1 SAPVAIDAESLFREK
16 NVRNRLQLALLVL
29 GTLAIAAAA
38 AQASAQG
45 WPTRP
50 VTVVVPFAAGS
61 STDTAARILA
71 VGMSEA
77 LGQQLV
83 IENVRGAARMTGTR
97 RGAGG
102 LPVALGTGSHRGVR
116 PGTKKAA
123 ALRPLKGLRPGW
135 IGGRAADRPVRRGGP
150 AGKDAGRVRGLCE
163 S

>member
-1 SAPVAIDAESLFREK
+1 M
-16 NVRNRLQLALLVL
+16 RNRLRLALLVL
-29 GTLAIAAAA
+29 STLAIAAAA

-83 IENVRGAARMTGTR
+83 IENVAEPLGEDQREDEILELRGLLRPADAARGVPNP
-97 RGAGG
+97 G
-102 LPVALGTGSHRGVR
+102 L
-116 PGTKKAA
+116 
-123 ALRPLKGLRPGW
+123 
-135 IGGRAADRPVRRGGP
+135 
-150 AGKDAGRVRGLCE
+150 
-163 S
+163 

>member
-1 SAPVAIDAESLFREK
+1 M
-16 NVRNRLQLALLVL
+16 RNRLRLALLVL

-61 STDTAARILA
+61 STDTAARILS

-83 IENVRGAARMTGTR
+83 IDNVGGAAGMPTTT
-97 RGAGG
+97 
-102 LPVALGTGSHRGVR
+102 LGH
-116 PGTKKAA
+116 PE
-123 ALRPLKGLRPGW
+123 
-135 IGGRAADRPVRRGGP
+135 D
-150 AGKDAGRVRGLCE
+150 
-163 S
+163 

>member
-1 SAPVAIDAESLFREK
+1 M
-16 NVRNRLQLALLVL
+16 RNRPRLALLVL

-83 IENVRGAARMTGTR
+83 VENVGGAAGVTGTLRVARSAPDGIVTLRNGR
-97 RGAGG
+97 RGNAGQS
-102 LPVALGTGSHRGVR
+102 VW
-116 PGTKKAA
+116 
-123 ALRPLKGLRPGW
+123 LKQ
-135 IGGRAADRPVRRGGP
+135 RR
-150 AGKDAGRVRGLCE
+150 
-163 S
+163 

>member
-1 SAPVAIDAESLFREK
+1 MAVVRHFALNLVRQATDNRSIKRRPQPSVPGNICCKVSAPLAIDLDSLFKEK
-16 NVRNRLQLALLVL
+16 NVRNRLRLALLVL

-38 AQASAQG
+38 APASAQG

-83 IENVRGAARMTGTR
+83 IENVGGAAGMTGTLR
-97 RGAGG
+97 
-102 LPVALGTGSHRGVR
+102 VARSA
-116 PGTKKAA
+116 P
-123 ALRPLKGLRPGW
+123 
-135 IGGRAADRPVRRGGP
+135 
-150 AGKDAGRVRGLCE
+150 
-163 S
+163 

>member
-1 SAPVAIDAESLFREK
+1 
-16 NVRNRLQLALLVL
+16 LVL
-29 GTLAIAAAA
+29 GTLAIAA

-83 IENVRGAARMTGTR
+83 IENVGGAAGMTGTLRVARSAPDGYQMLFGTVDSSRSR
-97 RGAGG
+97 RRCK
-102 LPVALGTGSHRGVR
+102 SSR
-116 PGTKKAA
+116 PTTPSRTSPRLAWWSSS
-123 ALRPLKGLRPGW
+123 RS
-135 IGGRAADRPVRRGGP
+135 
-150 AGKDAGRVRGLCE
+150 C
-163 S
+163 